1 MMWCVFSK
9 SLFLGIKINLIIML
23 EMFWIV
29 LVKIIIKVVCSFF
42 VIMVIRVELL
52 IIFGNVCNIV
62 ILNMIVI

>member
-9 SLFLGIKINLIIML
+9 SLCLRIKINLIIML
-23 EMFWIV
+23 VMFWIV